1 MTNSSASV
9 PAKLSLSSSAQHR
22 LRQGTFQCDH
32 IHVATGYWL
41 LVVVHK
47 LTLQGDKKF
56 RFHEGIY

>member
-22 LRQGTFQCDH
+22 LRQGTFQCDR
-32 IHVATGYWL
+32 VATGYWV

-47 LTLQGDKKF
+47 LTLRRSLDFTKEF
-56 RFHEGIY
+56 TEC